1 MSTRMN
7 TRFFSSLRNNLALAI
22 TGLISSATVD
32 AAVAQILPINEPI
45 LVNVQVEAKPEP
57 KKAIGIILSA
67 DETVEIQDTAI
78 KKVGDK
84 TYAISFLV
92 DRALVKRD
100 TVATAMAFDENGHA
114 TFANVTSEIASGSH
128 NTAARIPECPTEDPS
143 VVVQLE
149 QQGPLQQLVDV
160 RTERAEL
167 ARLKIS
173 KLLDENFVA
182 KLHRF
187 EEAFGLQN
195 AEEIDASLPPD
206 VLVDRLSRIT
216 HAVKKYRMFK
226 KSPKNDPQAPGS

>member
-1 MSTRMN
+1 MKT
-7 TRFFSSLRNNLALAI
+7 A
-22 TGLISSATVD
+22 LISSVRKNL
-32 AAVAQILPINEPI
+32 AVTFMSFILHPTSITSFAQTLPTNEPI

-57 KKAIGIILSA
+57 KKAIGMILSA
-67 DETVEIQDTAI
+67 GETVEIQDTSI
-78 KKVGDK
+78 KKVGEK

-114 TFANVTSEIASGSH
+114 TFANVTPEITSGNH
-128 NTAARIPECPTEDPS
+128 NAAARIPECPTEDPS
-143 VVVQLE
+143 VVVQLD

-167 ARLKIS
+167 ARLKIG

-187 EEAFGLQN
+187 EEAFGLKN
-195 AEEIDASLPPD
+195 AEDIDASLPPD
-206 VLVDRLSRIT
+206 VLVDRLSRVS

-226 KSPKNDPQAPGS
+226 KSPKNDTQTPGS